1 MFNQFTINPAYAG
14 SRDAL
19 SSVLLY
25 RSQWTGLED
34 APKTVNVSAHS
45 PFHRKNM
52 ALGVNFMMDELGP
65 TKVQSVQGTYAY
77 HIKTNFGDFS
87 MGVRSGIISVQNNQ
101 GI

>member
-65 TKVQSVQGTYAY
+65 TKVQSVQVLTHTTLRPILVIFQWGFEVA
-77 HIKTNFGDFS
+77 
-87 MGVRSGIISVQNNQ
+87 
-101 GI
+101 